1 MILTYPIGNAY
12 PTANGGFGTSLG
24 IRMSSASAAHGAPG
38 VEELV
43 AENGYPASRGQST
56 PATPASGMSIGGQP
70 NLLIAGVVFVAL
82 LVLLVFTARRIGDE
96 KEFTNI
102 KGSAYNVL
110 VIGLA
115 AVISIPIF
123 KYLFTRF
130 NVPGLSAWVSA
141 V

>member
-1 MILTYPIGNAY
+1 MILTFPLGNQY

-38 VEELV
+38 VEELM
-43 AENGYPASRGQST
+43 AEGVNPAQRGQPVPSNG
-56 PATPASGMSIGGQP
+56 ASIGGAP

-82 LVLLVFTARRIGDE
+82 LVLLVFTARKIGDE
-96 KEFTNI
+96 SEFRNI
-102 KGSAYNVL
+102 KGSAYNVI

-123 KYLFTRF
+123 KYLFSRF